1 MALETQQQPLTQTDD
16 TRRHLMDTASVT
28 AGIKATALA
37 LGYDACGI
45 IPADSLKE
53 YSVHLDRRI
62 ERFPQSRGLYESLH
76 DLSSPDKKTEWAK
89 SIVVCLRRYNKYRIP
104 AGLDQYFGKLY
115 LFDGRLK
122 CSDEYKSAALFETY
136 LTDLGLSF
144 FKGSTAARLAAVKA
158 GLGQFGKNNFL
169 YTEHG
174 SWVVV
179 DTWTVDAELG
189 YEGPVALEDICPK
202 NCRKCIDACPTGALS
217 EPFAMDRGICV
228 AQLSFFSS
236 ELPPDHLREQMGT
249 WLYGCDVCQDACPK
263 NRKKWVSER
272 DFPELA
278 AIADLLTPEKIVEM
292 DDETFLDLVQPRFWY
307 IGKDDLWLWK
317 CNALRAMANS
327 GDAKHDTRMKAACK
341 DSDENVRTMARWA
354 CERVGI

>member
-1 MALETQQQPLTQTDD
+1 MLPKMDD
-16 TRRHLMDTASVT
+16 LRRHSMDTASMT
-28 AGIKATALA
+28 AGIKARARA

-53 YSVHLDRRI
+53 YSVYLDRRI

-89 SIVVCLRRYNKYRIP
+89 SIVVCIRRYNKYRVP
-104 AGLDQYFGKLY
+104 EGLDQYFGKLY

-136 LTDLGLSF
+136 LSDLGLSF

-174 SWVVV
+174 SWVIV
-179 DTWTVDAELG
+179 DTWTVDAELE
-189 YEGPVALEDICPK
+189 YEGPVSSEAICPK

-236 ELPPDHLREQMGT
+236 ELPAEHLRQRMGT
-249 WLYGCDVCQDACPK
+249 WLYGCDVCQDVCPK
-263 NRKKWVSER
+263 NRKKWTAER

-278 AIADLLTPEKIVEM
+278 EIADLLTPEQIVEM
-292 DDETFLDLVQPRFWY
+292 DDRTFLDLVQPRFWY

-317 CNALRAMANS
+317 CNALRAIANS
-327 GDAKHDTRMKAACK
+327 GDSTHFPHIARARD
-341 DSDENVRTMARWA
+341 DGDEKVRDMARWA
-354 CERVGI
+354 RDRLGI